1 MFFGL
6 EIVIPLAVA
15 GAASGGV
22 ALYQKKKYD
31 DRQKAKTFKKSLG
44 SMETCHFEKCQVPTI
59 LNKIIARINPDG
71 LKEEK
76 IFGIQG
82 NLDSV
87 HRLRKLFNTQKEK
100 KICID
105 MEPFED
111 IASLLRLWLRQLP
124 EAIIPIQTSTSLLEV
139 YKGDKTGELDAY
151 KEALL
156 QLPERHYECLRV
168 LLYTLHETWKY
179 CAVRSKP
186 TLDTMWSIIHFICLF
201 QINQME
207 SSDLSHQF
215 GPFIIHDGL
224 EKRVLT
230 EEEKKA
236 KEEEKKEAEKK
247 KKEEEKK
254 MSKEEKASGKE
265 KKRQQEIQAINEIL
279 RLQETK
285 YDNKQD
291 IIPILQ
297 ILIENAPDL
306 FVEAKSS
313 MKKGKKSKTP
323 SGYSRR

>member
-179 CAVRSKP
+179 CA
-186 TLDTMWSIIHFICLF
+186 
-201 QINQME
+201 INQME

>member
-1 MFFGL
+1 MLLGL
-6 EIVIPLAVA
+6 EIVIPLAIA
-15 GAASGGV
+15 GVAASGGV
-22 ALYQKKKYD
+22 ALYQKKKHD
-31 DRQKAKTFKKSLG
+31 NRQKAKTFKKSLSKLESG
-44 SMETCHFEKCQVPTI
+44 HLDRNQVPI
-59 LNKIIARINPDG
+59 ALSKIIARINPDG
-71 LKEEK
+71 IKEERL
-76 IFGIQG
+76 FAVLG
-82 NLDSV
+82 NLDSI
-87 HRLRKLFNTQKEK
+87 HRLRKLFNACKEK
-100 KICID
+100 KICLD
-105 MEPFED
+105 LEPIED
-111 IASLLRLWLRQLP
+111 IASLLKLWLRQLP

-139 YKGDKTGELDAY
+139 YKGEKTADLSAY

-156 QLPERHYECLRV
+156 QLPERHYESLRI
-168 LLYTLHETWKY
+168 LLHMLHETWK
-179 CAVRSKP
+179 CC
-186 TLDTMWSIIHFICLF
+186 D
-201 QINQME
+201 INHMD

-215 GPFIIHDGL
+215 GPFLIHDGL
-224 EKRVLT
+224 EERLLS

-236 KEEEKKEAEKK
+236 KRQEEKAAKK
-247 KKEEEKK
+247 KKKDEEKK
-254 MSKEEKASGKE
+254 MTKKEKASGKE